1 MISLENGSRKR
12 RFGIRTR
19 GECSSQLCIVSHRI
33 LGVTKSPMARS
44 RTNVIFAKRYGFRK
58 EGSPQRRTYQS
69 KLWATCSTPAKL
81 SQKSTRWR
89 TTDVGALYTQS
100 SRDWRP
106 RSGAL
111 SVSTMRNAFAQFGPN
126 WPKSSR
132 RSSIFVQSKRYGTQ
146 QEILRC
152 NVH

>member
-1 MISLENGSRKR
+1 MISLENDSRKR

-19 GECSSQLCIVSHRI
+19 GECSSQSCTVSHRTF
-33 LGVTKSPMARS
+33 GVIKSPTTRN
-44 RTNVIFAKRYGFRK
+44 RTSVIYAKRYGYRK

-89 TTDVGALYTQS
+89 TTDVGALYTQN
-100 SRDWRP
+100 SRDWCP

-111 SVSTMRNAFAQFGPN
+111 SVSMMRNDFAQFGPN

-132 RSSIFVQSKRYGTQ
+132 RSSIFVQNNRYGSQ
-146 QEILRC
+146 QEIWRC